1 MTLYY
6 YIAAD
11 HELPTGSFGMKK
23 TTMKLIDALKLG
35 PPQKDVTPIHSIVD
49 LSHLYEEETD
59 VYETEEDA
67 AGLYVS
73 GPLQSQ
79 HTAAYFQHPFVYQ
92 IDPDGGSFCISKQS
106 RKHSPTAYLTGRKCL
121 TQLFSY
127 IHNNLGT
134 GGFVEL
140 YAAWAH
146 GMDRFSEP
154 PDRSLDFTLDLNT
167 FELGDEFEWKERQY
181 IMVKK

>member
-11 HELPTGSFGMKK
+11 QELPTGSFGMKK
-23 TTMKLIDALKLG
+23 TTMKLQDALKLC
-35 PPQKDVTPIHSIVD
+35 PPQMDVTPIHSIVD

-73 GPLQSQ
+73 GPLHHQDTS
-79 HTAAYFQHPFVYQ
+79 AYFQHPFVYQ
-92 IDPDGGSFCISKQS
+92 IDPDGGSFCISNQS
-106 RKHSPTAYLTGRKCL
+106 REFSPAAYLTGRKCL
-121 TQLFSY
+121 SELFSY
-127 IHNNLGT
+127 IDSNLGS

-140 YAAWAH
+140 YAGWAY
-146 GMDRFSEP
+146 GSDRFSEP
-154 PDRSLDFTLDLNT
+154 RRDHLISS
-167 FELGDEFEWKERQY
+167 W
-181 IMVKK
+181 I